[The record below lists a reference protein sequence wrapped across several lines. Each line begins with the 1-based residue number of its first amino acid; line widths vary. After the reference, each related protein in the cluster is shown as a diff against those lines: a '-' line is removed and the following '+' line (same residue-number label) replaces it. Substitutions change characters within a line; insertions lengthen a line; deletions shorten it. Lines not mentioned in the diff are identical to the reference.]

1 MQNAE
6 NVMNAVTGRNEKQ
19 IRFPVQKQADNEPTQ
34 A

>member
-6 NVMNAVTGRNEKQ
+6 NVMNDREKQ
-19 IRFPVQKQADNEPTQ
+19 IRFPVQIQADNEPTQ